1 MIARR
6 VPAEP
11 RWITEHMLLA
21 IHSQQVE
28 RYGGLHGVLD
38 TNVILSALARPQH
51 RWTYDDTADWADLA
65 AAYLVGFARTQGFND
80 GNKRTALACALVF
93 LAINGLRFE
102 PSAEAL
108 YAITMG
114 VATNRTAEPAVA
126 AFFREHLDPG
136 DPPTAA
142 PTHTA

>member
-1 MIARR
+1 MTERSIA
-6 VPAEP
+6 AEP

-38 TNVILSALARPQH
+38 QNVILSALARPTN
-51 RWTYDDTADWADLA
+51 RWADDETADWAVLA

-93 LAINGLRFE
+93 LALNGIQPDIPPE
-102 PSAEAL
+102 EL
-108 YAITMG
+108 YAMTM
-114 VATNRTAEPAVA
+114 AVA
-126 AFFREHLDPG
+126 NNQADDAGIAALLRTHLG
-136 DPPTAA
+136 R
-142 PTHTA
+142 